1 MREGT
6 SVCSA
11 EGDGDREGKE
21 QDTQGSCEPV
31 KQALKIAWQ
40 KWLYFSMFTYKNTDP
55 CRKMH
60 TEHGM

>member
-40 KWLYFSMFTYKNTDP
+40 KWLYFSMFTY
-55 CRKMH
+55 
-60 TEHGM
+60 